1 MNLLSLCQAD
11 TELKKVATTKGV
23 EYAGACPWCGG
34 NDRFRVWPETGRY
47 WCRGCGKKGDVIQY
61 LRDKRGLSFP
71 DACRVAGRED
81 KLNGG
86 RAGGRGPSTGAR
98 SAARPT
104 EGPGPWKPKTS
115 SLPGEQ
121 WQEQAGKLVE
131 YAAGKLNS
139 DTWAYLNGRGL
150 ADDTI
155 QARRLG
161 LLPAEKYVKRG
172 PWGLP
177 KQLTQHDR
185 EKDLWLPAGVV
196 IPYFIGG
203 KVARV
208 RIRRQEAVEDR
219 YWNVSGSY
227 MGPMVLGPEGDVIIV
242 VESELDGFLLAQDCG
257 DMAGVV
263 ALGNAQSK
271 PDTGSAAILAKSK
284 LILVALDADQAGAVA
299 SWQWWLKTFT
309 QARRWPPVGG
319 KDPGEMWQAWVDL
332 KAWVGAGIDEYK
344 TINRII
350 SNSYK

>member
-1 MNLLSLCQAD
+1 M
-11 TELKKVATTKGV
+11 
-23 EYAGACPWCGG
+23 
-34 NDRFRVWPETGRY
+34 
-47 WCRGCGKKGDVIQY
+47 CRQCKPRGGDVIQY
-61 LRDKRGLSFP
+61 LRDKRGLSFQ

-86 RAGGRGPSTGAR
+86 EAKDVSKKLKKVSPLEPSSALPGHGVSGAPSGRVFLNIPTSGGKVNPGRGPSTGGSTRAG
-98 SAARPT
+98 SAARPET
-104 EGPGPWKPKTS
+104 WTPKTS

-161 LLPAEKYVKRG
+161 LWPMDWYHKRVA
-172 PWGLP
+172 WGLP
-177 KQLTQHDR
+177 EQIDQGKR
-185 EKDLWLPAGVV
+185 KDLWIPAGIV

-203 KVARV
+203 QVARL
-208 RIRRQEAVEDR
+208 RIRRHEAVKDR

>member
-1 MNLLSLCQAD
+1 MTLLSLCQAD
-11 TELKKVATTKGV
+11 GIELKRVATTRGG

-34 NDRFRVWPETGRY
+34 NDRFRVWPEQGRFM
-47 WCRGCGKKGDVIQY
+47 CRQCKPRGGDVIQY
-61 LRDKRGLSFP
+61 LRDKRGLSFQ

-86 RAGGRGPSTGAR
+86 GAGGRGPSTGASTR
-98 SAARPT
+98 AGSAARPET
-104 EGPGPWKPKTS
+104 WTPKTL

-131 YAAGKLNS
+131 YAADKLNS
-139 DTWAYLNGRGL
+139 NTWAYLNGRGL

-177 KQLTQHDR
+177 EQRTQQGK

-196 IPYFIGG
+196 IPYFING

-208 RIRRQEAVEDR
+208 RIRRQEAVKDR

-227 MGPMVLGPEGDVIIV
+227 MGPMVLGPERDVFIV
-242 VESELDGFLLAQDCG
+242 VESELDGFLLWQDCG

-271 PDTGSAAILAKSK
+271 PDTGAAAILQKAK

-309 QARRWPPVGG
+309 QARRWPSVGG

-332 KAWVGAGIDEYK
+332 KAWVRAGIDEYK
-344 TINRII
+344 PIG
-350 SNSYK
+350 